1 MAILTIRNLDEAT
14 KQALRI
20 RAAQHGVSMEEEAR
34 RVLRAALGSPQVPVK
49 LGSRLRERFRQVAD
63 EGFALPERQPPRTPP
78 EME

>member
-34 RVLRAALGSPQVPVK
+34 RVLRAALGRPQVPVK